1 MQLIKEYQC
10 LVNKGLIDIKYPQYP
25 EKLYDPI
32 RYFTALGGKRI
43 RPALTLIAAEMY
55 ELSLTKAL
63 PAALAIEVFH
73 NFTLL
78 HDDIMDKA
86 PLRRGKETVHEKW
99 NSSVAILSGDAML
112 ITAYQLLAQCPAE
125 VLPDALNVFNAVAI
139 EVCQGQQLDMD
150 YEAQDQVAID
160 EYINMIRLKTAV
172 LLGAALKL
180 GALISGAPASDADFL
195 EEFGVNVG
203 IAFQLQDDL
212 LDVYGETQ
220 TFGKEIGGDILA
232 NKKTFLMLNA
242 LGLAKG
248 EDADLLEHWVSRT
261 DESQQKIQE
270 ITKLYDRLNIPE
282 LTRNEMQ
289 KYSEKAYRAL
299 NQVALPL
306 VKKESL
312 KQLAE
317 SLLLRNT

>member
-1 MQLIKEYQC
+1 MHLIKDYQDAI
-10 LVNKGLIDIKYPQYP
+10 NKGLTNIKYPKYP

-43 RPALTLIAAEMY
+43 RPVLTLIAAEMFDY
-55 ELSLTKAL
+55 PLGKSL
-63 PAALAIEVFH
+63 PAALAIEIFH

-112 ITAYQLLAQCPAE
+112 ITAYQLLAECPPA
-125 VLPDALNVFNAVAI
+125 VLPEALKVFNAVAI

-150 YEAQDQVAID
+150 YEEQDQVSID

-180 GALISGAPASDADFL
+180 GALISGAPASDADHL
-195 EEFGVNVG
+195 ERFGVNVG

-212 LDVYGETQ
+212 LDVYGETH

-242 LGLAKG
+242 LSLA
-248 EDADLLEHWVSRT
+248 ENDQAETLQHWINRT
-261 DESQQKIQE
+261 DEPQQKIQE
-270 ITKLYDRLNIPE
+270 ITKCYNQLDIPV
-282 LTRNEMQ
+282 LTMNEMRN
-289 KYSEKAYRAL
+289 YSEKAYHAL
-299 NQVALPL
+299 DQVALPL
-306 VKKESL
+306 AKKELL
-312 KQLAE
+312 KHLAE